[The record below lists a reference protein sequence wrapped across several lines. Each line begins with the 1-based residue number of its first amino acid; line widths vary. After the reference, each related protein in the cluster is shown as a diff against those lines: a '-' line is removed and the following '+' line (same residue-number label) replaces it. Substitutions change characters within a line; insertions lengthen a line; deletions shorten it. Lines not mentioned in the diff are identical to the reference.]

1 MNIEYSVGIPVR
13 NEEKTIVKNI
23 ESILVQTISPSEI
36 HVCVNGSTDHTYNKV
51 ADMASTEHK
60 IHLIKSIP
68 GKSNAWNKIVSEC
81 ITNYVMFCDGDVTLN
96 PQAAENILNE
106 FEENKRLILIGG
118 ANAYFSAQNNT
129 IFSKYFTENLK
140 GKPIKQDWVC
150 GRLYMIKLNELY
162 NLAKKCEIELMPRDI
177 INEDGLL
184 ELITAGHRKII
195 DSAYNLSIQVAT
207 FHDWKIGFKRV
218 LAGQKQ
224 LKQRYPQYFGD
235 SDFSIKRMKNYFRRF
250 NEIDELSKK
259 MGVTSLLVLRTM
271 LNIYYKLFSGLD
283 YSTTWKETKSTKECV
298 E

>member
-1 MNIEYSVGIPVR
+1 
-13 NEEKTIVKNI
+13 
-23 ESILVQTISPSEI
+23 
-36 HVCVNGSTDHTYNKV
+36 
-51 ADMASTEHK
+51 
-60 IHLIKSIP
+60 
-68 GKSNAWNKIVSEC
+68 
-81 ITNYVMFCDGDVTLN
+81 
-96 PQAAENILNE
+96 
-106 FEENKRLILIGG
+106 
-118 ANAYFSAQNNT
+118 
-129 IFSKYFTENLK
+129 LK